1 MSSMRAEPNL
11 TPILDM
17 VFQLITFFMLVINF
31 RATDFNKEV
40 ELPVVGSA
48 APADEDLQG
57 QMLVLNVTTDGT
69 VIARGKPQLSLKN
82 FLVNEMRGFEIMA
95 KGDGGDP
102 PEVTVVVRAD
112 RDLTFRV
119 LNGVM
124 DTCKSVGYSQ
134 FVFVVMRAK
143 AVPQAGPQ

>member
-40 ELPVVGSA
+40 ELPVVGAS
-48 APADEDLQG
+48 APADEEMQG
-57 QMLVLNVTTDGT
+57 DMLVLNITNDGT

-82 FLVNEMRGFEIMA
+82 FLINELKGFEITSKKSEA
-95 KGDGGDP
+95 D
-102 PEVTVVVRAD
+102 ELNSVTVVVRAD
-112 RDLTFRV
+112 KDLTYRV
-119 LNGVM
+119 LNSVM
-124 DTCKSVGYSQ
+124 ETCKSVGFSK
-134 FVFVVMRAK
+134 FVFVVMRQAK
-143 AVPQAGPQ
+143 QAGPQ

>member
-40 ELPVVGSA
+40 ELPVVGAS
-48 APADEDLQG
+48 APADEELQG
-57 QMLVLNVTTDGT
+57 DMLVLNITNDGT

-82 FLVNEMRGFEIMA
+82 FLVNELKGFEITSKKSEA
-95 KGDGGDP
+95 D
-102 PEVTVVVRAD
+102 ELTSVTVVVRAD
-112 RDLTFRV
+112 RDLTYRV
-119 LNGVM
+119 LNSVM
-124 DTCKSVGYSQ
+124 ETCKSVGFSK
-134 FVFVVMRAK
+134 FVFVVMRK
-143 AVPQAGPQ
+143 ANQAGPQ

>member
-40 ELPVVGSA
+40 DLPVVGAS
-48 APADEDLQG
+48 APADEELQG
-57 QMLVLNVTTDGT
+57 DMLVLNITNDGT

-82 FLVNEMRGFEIMA
+82 FLVNELKGFEITSKTGKEDTA
-95 KGDGGDP
+95 S
-102 PEVTVVVRAD
+102 VTVVVRAD
-112 RDLTFRV
+112 RELTFRV
-119 LNGVM
+119 LNSVM
-124 DTCKSVGYSQ
+124 DTCKSVGFSQ
-134 FVFVVMRAK
+134 FVFVVMRKAK
-143 AVPQAGPQ
+143 QSGPQ

>member
-40 ELPVVGSA
+40 SLPVVGAS
-48 APADEDLQG
+48 APADEELQG
-57 QMLVLNVTTDGT
+57 DMLVLNITNDGT

-82 FLVNEMRGFEIMA
+82 FLVNELKGFEITSKTGVEEA
-95 KGDGGDP
+95 SS
-102 PEVTVVVRAD
+102 VTVVVRAD

-119 LNGVM
+119 LNNVM
-124 DTCKSVGYSQ
+124 DTCKSVGFTQ
-134 FVFVVMRAK
+134 FVFVVMRKAK
-143 AVPQAGPQ
+143 QPGPQ

>member
-1 MSSMRAEPNL
+1 MSAMRADPNL

-40 ELPVVGSA
+40 DLPVVGAS
-48 APADEDLQG
+48 APADEELQG
-57 QMLVLNVTTDGT
+57 DMLVLNVTNDGT

-82 FLVNEMRGFEIMA
+82 FLVNELKGFEITSKKSEEPA
-95 KGDGGDP
+95 P
-102 PEVTVVVRAD
+102 VTIVVRAD

-119 LNGVM
+119 LNNVM
-124 DTCKSVGYSQ
+124 DTCKSVGFSQ
-134 FVFVVMRAK
+134 FVFVVMRKAK
-143 AVPQAGPQ
+143 QPGPP

>member
-40 ELPVVGSA
+40 ELPVVGAS
-48 APADEDLQG
+48 APADEELQG
-57 QMLVLNVTTDGT
+57 DMLVLNITNDGT

-82 FLVNEMRGFEIMA
+82 FLVNELKGFEITSKKSEA
-95 KGDGGDP
+95 D
-102 PEVTVVVRAD
+102 ELTSVTVVVRAD
-112 RDLTFRV
+112 RDLPYRV
-119 LNGVM
+119 LNSVM
-124 DTCKSVGYSQ
+124 ETCKSVGFSK
-134 FVFVVMRAK
+134 FVFVVMRK
-143 AVPQAGPQ
+143 ANQAGPQ

>member
-40 ELPVVGSA
+40 DLPVVGAS
-48 APADEDLQG
+48 APAEEGLQG
-57 QMLVLNVTTDGT
+57 DMLVLNVTTDGT

-82 FLVNEMRGFEIMA
+82 FLVNEMKGFEITS
-95 KGDGGDP
+95 KTGVDP
-102 PEVTVVVRAD
+102 ASVTIVVRAD

-119 LNGVM
+119 LNNVM
-124 DTCKSVGYSQ
+124 DTCKSVGFSQ
-134 FVFVVMRAK
+134 FVFVVMRKAK
-143 AVPQAGPQ
+143 QQGPV

>member
-40 ELPVVGSA
+40 ELPVVGAS
-48 APADEDLQG
+48 APADEELQG
-57 QMLVLNVTTDGT
+57 DMLVLNITNDGT

-82 FLVNEMRGFEIMA
+82 FLVNELKGFEITS
-95 KGDGGDP
+95 KRKED
-102 PEVTVVVRAD
+102 EETSSVTVVVRAD
-112 RDLTFRV
+112 RELTFRV
-119 LNGVM
+119 LNSVM
-124 DTCKSVGYSQ
+124 DTCKSVGFSK
-134 FVFVVMRAK
+134 FVFVVMRKAK
-143 AVPQAGPQ
+143 QAGPQ

>member
-1 MSSMRAEPNL
+1 MRAEPNL

-40 ELPVVGSA
+40 DLPVVGSA
-48 APADEDLQG
+48 APADEELQG
-57 QMLVLNVTTDGT
+57 NMLVLNVTTDGT

-82 FLVNEMRGFEIMA
+82 FLVNEMKGFEIMA
-95 KGDGGDP
+95 KSDGGEPVD
-102 PEVTVVVRAD
+102 VTVVVRAD

-119 LNGVM
+119 LNTVM
-124 DTCKSVGYSQ
+124 DTCKSVGYTK

-143 AVPQAGPQ
+143 TEQARQP